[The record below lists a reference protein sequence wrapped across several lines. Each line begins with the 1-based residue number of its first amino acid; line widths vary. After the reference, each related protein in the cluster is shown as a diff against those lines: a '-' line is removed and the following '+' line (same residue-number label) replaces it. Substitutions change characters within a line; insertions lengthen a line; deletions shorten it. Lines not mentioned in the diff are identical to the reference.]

1 MLEAEKILE
10 AVGQLLKVLGPLE
23 SEDRH
28 RVIQASLV
36 MLKEKPA
43 DAASGNVGNSEE
55 VAQVGELPGRAR
67 LWAKQNALAFE
78 QLEHVFDFSDGAV
91 TVIAPEVGGKTNS
104 EKTIKAYVL
113 AGVAALLSSGEPA
126 FEDKAARVLCENF
139 GCYDSTNHSKY
150 MKDKGNNF
158 TGSKDSGW
166 KLTAPGLKYGAGLVK
181 ELSAT

>member
-1 MLEAEKILE
+1 MIDAEKTLVAI
-10 AVGQLLKVLGPLE
+10 GQIVKVLGPLE

-36 MLKEKPA
+36 VLKEKPIDVA
-43 DAASGNVGNSEE
+43 AALPVDAVDL
-55 VAQVGELPGRAR
+55 AQVGELPMRAR
-67 LWAKQNALAFE
+67 LWIKQNDMASD
-78 QLEHVFDFSDGAV
+78 QLQQVFDFSNGVA

-113 AGVAALLSSGEPA
+113 AGIAGLLSSGEPN
-126 FEDKAARVLCENF
+126 FDDRAARALCETF

-158 TGSKDSGW
+158 TGTKDNGW
-166 KLTAPGLKYGAGLVK
+166 KLTAPGLKYGAALVK
-181 ELSAT
+181 ELSAE